1 MGLFLY
7 STNLQ
12 KVEGFVKLAENAV
25 VNLES
30 LRHRLNNAK
39 ECLVHRL
46 TDNACN
52 VTVEM
57 YDATKESI
65 VQTVNTGR

>member
-1 MGLFLY
+1 M
-7 STNLQ
+7 
-12 KVEGFVKLAENAV
+12 KLAENAV

-46 TDNACN
+46 TNSSEKVA
-52 VTVEM
+52 VET
-57 YDATKESI
+57 YETTKESI
-65 VQTVNTGR
+65 LQTVNTGKCLRIGFQCRKSF